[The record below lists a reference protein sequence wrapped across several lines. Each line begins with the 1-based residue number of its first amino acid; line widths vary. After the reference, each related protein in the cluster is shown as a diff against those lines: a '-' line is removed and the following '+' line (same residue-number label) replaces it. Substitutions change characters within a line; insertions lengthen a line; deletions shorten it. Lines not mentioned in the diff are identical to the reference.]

1 MSDVIEEILISE
13 KEFAETNYEK
23 FKKSLVYIKSSL
35 IDFNGNIYLTI
46 DSLIKTNSIITASNN
61 TTLSKVNTT
70 WYRFNKIYIDK
81 DLIDDKLYQI
91 INK

>member
-35 IDFNGNIYLTI
+35 IDFNGNMYLTV

-70 WYRFNKIYIDK
+70 
-81 DLIDDKLYQI
+81 
-91 INK
+91 